1 MVINGVH
8 KLIHTIHPLHFI
20 ILPLAGCYW
29 ASKWQMPVSSPPEK
43 SSPSWKWSWR
53 VQTFKDAI
61 KAFFLPAAM
70 AVTLWLVPRSTLR
83 LPPQSQAHQEPLYTV
98 NQLPPGPVAV
108 WCHVSAVGRD
118 TITKT
123 YPQQWHT
130 VIKLLCMYSYDRIPE
145 WECCY
150 IKLLGLTIFFC
161 NWTVNMILHITVYN
175 ST

>member
-20 ILPLAGCYW
+20 ILPLAGCNQ

-70 AVTLWLVPRSTLR
+70 VVTLRLVPRSTLR
-83 LPPQSQAHQEPLYTV
+83 LPPQSQAHQGPLYTV
-98 NQLPPGPVAV
+98 NQLPPGPSGSVYKAV
-108 WCHVSAVGRD
+108 WCHVSAAGRD
-118 TITKT
+118 TTTKT
-123 YPQQWHT
+123 YPQRHT
-130 VIKLLCMYSYDRIPE
+130 VRALLLIKWLCMYSYDCLPE
-145 WECCY
+145 RECCY
-150 IKLLGLTIFFC
+150 ITLLGLTIFC
-161 NWTVNMILHITVYN
+161 NWIVNMI
-175 ST
+175 